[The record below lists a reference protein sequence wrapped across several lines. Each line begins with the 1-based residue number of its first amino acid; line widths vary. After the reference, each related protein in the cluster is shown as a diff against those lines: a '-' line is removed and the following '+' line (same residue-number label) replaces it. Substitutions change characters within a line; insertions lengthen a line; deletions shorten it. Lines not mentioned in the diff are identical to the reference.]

1 MARPVKKPPD
11 QWKQEILNEAKELFL
26 SKGYEETSV
35 DDIMK
40 LAGGAKGMFYRFFKT
55 KEEIMQALGDEM
67 FFQNNPFEEVRRRT
81 DLTGLE
87 KIRQVFAADS
97 SDKEREAINT
107 QAVSIL
113 KDPRILASAVEAN
126 RRVLTPLWLELIE
139 EGMRDGS
146 IHTEYPKEL
155 AELLPLVNFWLM
167 PSVFPA
173 NTHEILHKCRF
184 IAQVLSTMGLP
195 IIDQEMYERIE
206 AILGTYTEEP
216 GDLQEH
222 VTKNPPEHVTENPP
236 EHMTENLSEHVTKNP
251 PEHVTKNPPEHMTEN
266 PPEHVT
272 EPHRTWHRD
281 SRNALQT
288 IPRNT
293 PKGPPKTTPP
303 LTGEI
308 NI

>member
-11 QWKQEILNEAKELFL
+11 QWKQEILNAAKELFL

-55 KEEIMQALGDEM
+55 KEEIMQALGDQV
-67 FFQNNPFEEVRRRT
+67 FFQNNPFEEVRKRS

-87 KIRQVFAADS
+87 KIRQVFAMDS
-97 SDKEREAINT
+97 SDKERESINT

-113 KDPRILASAVEAN
+113 KDPRILASAIEAN

-146 IHTEYPKEL
+146 IHTEYAKEL

-173 NTHEILHKCRF
+173 NTDEILHKCRF
-184 IAQVLSTMGLP
+184 IAQVLSAMGLP
-195 IIDQEMYERIE
+195 IIDKKMYERTE
-206 AILGTYTEEP
+206 AIFGTYGGETM
-216 GDLQEH
+216 DLR
-222 VTKNPPEHVTENPP
+222 EHVTENPQK
-236 EHMTENLSEHVTKNP
+236 HSKKN
-251 PEHVTKNPPEHMTEN
+251 
-266 PPEHVT
+266 
-272 EPHRTWHRD
+272 
-281 SRNALQT
+281 SRKAPQ
-288 IPRNT
+288 
-293 PKGPPKTTPP
+293 PPKS
-303 LTGEI
+303 LTGGI
-308 NI
+308 NV